1 MAVYE
6 YECIQC
12 TYQMSLTMSIKKFN
26 PKEKRHCPNCG
37 TEVTRKISPVAI
49 SFGRGFFKDGYE
61 SVKNLPSN
69 SNGE

>member
-12 TYQMSLTMSIKKFN
+12 TYQMSITMSIKQYD
-26 PKEKRHCPNCG
+26 PKAKQHCPSCG
-37 TEVTRKISPVAI
+37 AEARRIISPVGIA
-49 SFGRGFFKDGYE
+49 FGRGFFKDGYQ
-61 SVKNLPSN
+61 SVKDLPSN